1 MRSSSSVV
9 TPGWMCR
16 ATSPMARAASRQA
29 SRMAAIV
36 AASFTSGPSK
46 RRGAGRSTYSG
57 RGMDAGTGRRG
68 PIVPGTSV
76 PSGAVPTRLAPV
88 VVEVAMTSSLS
99 GHPAPSPVGDGE
111 PLTVGE
117 P

>member
-1 MRSSSSVV
+1 
-9 TPGWMCR
+9 
-16 ATSPMARAASRQA
+16 
-29 SRMAAIV
+29 
-36 AASFTSGPSK
+36 
-46 RRGAGRSTYSG
+46 
-57 RGMDAGTGRRG
+57 MDAGTGRRG

-88 VVEVAMTSSLS
+88 VVEVAMTSILS

-117 P
+117 PWRRSCRDPAADHCRDRAAA